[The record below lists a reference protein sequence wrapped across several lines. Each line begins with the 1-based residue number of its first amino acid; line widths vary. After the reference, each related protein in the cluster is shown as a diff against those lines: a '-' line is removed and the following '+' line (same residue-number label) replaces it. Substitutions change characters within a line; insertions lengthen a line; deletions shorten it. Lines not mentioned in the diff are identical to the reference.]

1 MKVRA
6 QKVKAKHLPDQW
18 TANDILKV
26 IAVGW
31 WGGGVHREQKDE
43 RHSTGQP
50 NPQNK
55 YAGKT
60 HSTLSM
66 DTQTSHH
73 IRKP

>member
-1 MKVRA
+1 MKGRA

-18 TANDILKV
+18 TASDILKV

-31 WGGGVHREQKDE
+31 GGVHREQKDE
-43 RHSTGQP
+43 GLSTGQP
-50 NPQNK
+50 NPENK